1 MTLDEFSDTFD
12 TLLNSYD
19 VSGNTTISLDEYEKS
34 VFLTKA
40 QNEIVI
46 NLYNGKNVYGE
57 SFENT
62 EEIRRWLSPLVQR
75 KIYDEESNYRI
86 DEALLG
92 GYEEDEKDYYWYN
105 YELPE
110 NLMYI
115 TLEQAE
121 VDNTNTCFRKTI
133 RIQPVS
139 QDEFNIIKYNPFKGP
154 TKYKALRLDCGSA
167 VNDEVEHHLVE
178 IFSKVPLKHYTIW
191 YLEKPTPIV
200 LTDLPYG
207 VSIDGCNTPTECR
220 LNPAFH
226 MAILERAV
234 ALAIASK
241 SVANKKDS
249 E

>member
-62 EEIRRWLSPLVQR
+62 EEIRRWLNPLVYR
-75 KIYDEESNYRI
+75 KCYSEESNYQI
-86 DEALLG
+86 NEPLLG
-92 GYEEDEKDYYWYN
+92 NNEGEEYYWYN

-121 VDNTNTCFRKTI
+121 IDDTITCFKKTI
-133 RIQPVS
+133 RVQPVS

-154 TKYKALRLDCGSA
+154 TKYKALRLDCGY
-167 VNDEVEHHLVE
+167 VMDGNERCHLVE
-178 IFSKVPLKHYTIW
+178 IFSKVPLKNYTIW

-207 VSIDGCNTPTECR
+207 VSIDSCSTPTECR

-241 SVANKKDS
+241 SITNKKQS